1 MAKIKKAV
9 LVEHWENEEMGKML
23 GRLIL
28 NTNMDGKLHPLCN
41 CLSLQ

>member
-9 LVEHWENEEMGKML
+9 LVEHWENEEIGKML

-28 NTNMDGKLHPLCN
+28 NTNMDGKLHPYATV
-41 CLSLQ
+41 